1 MIKLK
6 QVILQLSD
14 ESFAEIKG
22 AFIKNKAD
30 NFVQLLESYRVEG
43 VADKDII
50 EKLGVSSNSFYVLKS
65 RLYDRIQESLSA
77 DVFSNQETLIHQL
90 LQVPEICF
98 NRPREI
104 AIAFLQ
110 KLEKE
115 LLRYDLHN
123 DLMVVYSALK
133 KMHLYSEK
141 YFHYSQLFNKHAGLG
156 LSLEKAEELLG
167 NFTRMLGQ
175 YNFSKNQQYLDTMNF
190 LRIEIA
196 NLYSLNSSRQIEII
210 RNLID
215 LQLIIFA
222 QNSSAI
228 ELSTEE
234 LLQSTRKIFAELPET
249 AAQKKWELVLDY
261 LYFEYYFSKS
271 ELKLAA
277 QYYEK
282 VNAEINTFLLYNNIC
297 LTSRFLVSK
306 IKFCDE
312 AGRPFDLDLAKPGE
326 IVFDSMDTHAK
337 VMVGVY
343 TSMISYRHKK
353 IKEAINVLN
362 EIINSV
368 SFKDYFHESIDV
380 KMTLAY
386 FYMALKD
393 YDLVEITLKSIS
405 RKIKTEAPDKYN
417 QVLSL
422 IKVFDNEM
430 ANAGSVKSIAKN
442 KDLFTLFLAN
452 NTKSN
457 EVLIHLIPELK
468 RKYQS

>member
-1 MIKLK
+1 
-6 QVILQLSD
+6 
-14 ESFAEIKG
+14 
-22 AFIKNKAD
+22 
-30 NFVQLLESYRVEG
+30 
-43 VADKDII
+43 
-50 EKLGVSSNSFYVLKS
+50 
-65 RLYDRIQESLSA
+65 
-77 DVFSNQETLIHQL
+77 
-90 LQVPEICF
+90 
-98 NRPREI
+98 
-104 AIAFLQ
+104 
-110 KLEKE
+110 
-115 LLRYDLHN
+115 
-123 DLMVVYSALK
+123 
-133 KMHLYSEK
+133 
-141 YFHYSQLFNKHAGLG
+141 
-156 LSLEKAEELLG
+156 
-167 NFTRMLGQ
+167 
-175 YNFSKNQQYLDTMNF
+175 
-190 LRIEIA
+190 
-196 NLYSLNSSRQIEII
+196 
-210 RNLID
+210 
-215 LQLIIFA
+215 
-222 QNSSAI
+222 
-228 ELSTEE
+228 
-234 LLQSTRKIFAELPET
+234 
-249 AAQKKWELVLDY
+249 
-261 LYFEYYFSKS
+261 
-271 ELKLAA
+271 
-277 QYYEK
+277 
-282 VNAEINTFLLYNNIC
+282 
-297 LTSRFLVSK
+297 
-306 IKFCDE
+306 
-312 AGRPFDLDLAKPGE
+312 LDLAKPGE

>member
-1 MIKLK
+1 
-6 QVILQLSD
+6 
-14 ESFAEIKG
+14 
-22 AFIKNKAD
+22 
-30 NFVQLLESYRVEG
+30 
-43 VADKDII
+43 
-50 EKLGVSSNSFYVLKS
+50 
-65 RLYDRIQESLSA
+65 
-77 DVFSNQETLIHQL
+77 
-90 LQVPEICF
+90 
-98 NRPREI
+98 
-104 AIAFLQ
+104 
-110 KLEKE
+110 
-115 LLRYDLHN
+115 
-123 DLMVVYSALK
+123 
-133 KMHLYSEK
+133 MHLYSEK
-141 YFHYSQLFNKHAGLG
+141 YFQYSQLFNKHAGLG

-190 LRIEIA
+190 LRIEIS

-210 RNLID
+210 KNLID

-222 QNSSAI
+222 QNNNAI

-234 LLQSTRKIFAELPET
+234 LLQNTRKIFSELPET

-261 LYFEYYFSKS
+261 LYFEYYFSKN
-271 ELKLAA
+271 ELKLAT

-282 VNAEINTFLLYNNIC
+282 VNAELNTFLLYNNIC

-312 AGRPFDLDLAKPGE
+312 AGKPNDLDLAKPGE

-337 VMVGVY
+337 VMVGIY
-343 TSMISYRHKK
+343 MSMTNYRHKK
-353 IKEAINVLN
+353 IKEAINILN
-362 EIINSV
+362 EIINTV
-368 SFKDYFHESIDV
+368 SFKDFFHESIDV

-386 FYMALKD
+386 FYMVLKD

-405 RKIKTEAPDKYN
+405 RKIKTETPDKYN

-430 ANAGSVKSIAKN
+430 TNAGSAKTIAKN